1 LDCHIIFNGGFIIT
15 LFEAIVLGIIQ
26 GLTEFLPISSTAHI
40 RIIPLLFGWQDP
52 GAAIT
57 AEIQIGT
64 MIALLVYFFHDIW
77 EMIIAGIKSVV
88 HLKPMETKESRMGW
102 FIVIGTFPIVIL
114 GFLFKHHIE
123 TTARSLYMI
132 SFSLIFFAIIL
143 WIAEK
148 TAKMNKDIT
157 KISWFESQIVGFA
170 QALALIPGASRSGV
184 TLTGGLFAGLT
195 RETAARFS
203 FLLSIPA
210 VFASSILEIWEV
222 RHLLGE
228 AGTLNLV
235 ISIIVSGITGYL
247 AIDFLLRYLRKHNT
261 FVFIYYR
268 IILGSILLVLLFMGI
283 VKPF

>member
-1 LDCHIIFNGGFIIT
+1 
-15 LFEAIVLGIIQ
+15 
-26 GLTEFLPISSTAHI
+26 LTEFLPISSTAHI
-40 RIIPLLFGWQDP
+40 RIVPLLFGWQDP

-57 AEIQIGT
+57 ALIQIGT
-64 MIALLVYFFHDIW
+64 MIALLVYFFNDIW
-77 EMIIAGIKSVV
+77 KMLTAGIISLI
-88 HLKPMETKESRMGW
+88 HLKPLETKDSRMGW

-114 GFLFKHHIE
+114 GFLFKHQIE

-132 SFSLIFFAIIL
+132 SFSLIFFAILL
-143 WIAEK
+143 WIVEK
-148 TAKMNKDIT
+148 TAKMNKDIS

-222 RHLLGE
+222 RHMLGST
-228 AGTLNLV
+228 GIINLV
-235 ISIIVSGITGYL
+235 ISIVVSGITGYL
-247 AIDFLLRYLRKHNT
+247 AIDFLLKYLRKHNT
-261 FVFIYYR
+261 FIFIYYR
-268 IILGSILLVLLFMGI
+268 IILGGILLVLLFTNI
-283 VKPF
+283 IKPF